1 MKKNTSNQVNMNIEL
16 LQQIKNVEIPQ
27 HISSRIFLN
36 IQSNGHKKLSV
47 IYVRRVAAIFILFLI
62 IDISAIVNYHKKQQK
77 QNDSNNYIVLAKN
90 QIYNE

>member
-1 MKKNTSNQVNMNIEL
+1 MNIEL

-36 IQSNGHKKLSV
+36 IQSTRHRKLSV

-62 IDISAIVNYHKKQQK
+62 IDMSAIVYYQKKHQK
-77 QNDSNNYIVLAKN
+77 QNDSNNYIELAKN

>member
-36 IQSNGHKKLSV
+36 IQSTRHRKLSV
-47 IYVRRVAAIFILFLI
+47 IYVRRVAAIFILFLM
-62 IDISAIVNYHKKQQK
+62 IDISAIVYYHKKHQK
-77 QNDSNNYIVLAKN
+77 QNDSNNYIELAKN